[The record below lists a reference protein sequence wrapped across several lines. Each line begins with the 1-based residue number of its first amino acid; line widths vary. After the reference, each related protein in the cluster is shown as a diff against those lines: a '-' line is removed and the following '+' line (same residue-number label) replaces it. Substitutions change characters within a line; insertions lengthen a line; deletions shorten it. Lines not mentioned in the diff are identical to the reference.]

1 MMEIIVYF
9 IAIVLIGLSLTTI
22 INVLIF
28 PQLQISDSFT
38 ESHKISILI
47 PARNEEHNIERSV
60 HSIISQTYRNFELIV
75 LNDNSTDATGSI
87 LNSIAESD
95 TRIQVLNG
103 KPLPAGW
110 MGKNWACHQ
119 LSQNATGE
127 IIIFTDADV
136 IWSPH
141 ALRSIV
147 SAMQSNQ
154 ADLFTVWSTQET
166 RTFAERLTVP
176 LISYAI
182 LTYLPVLMT
191 HYSPF
196 PIFAAANGQCM
207 AWKRK
212 AYNKIG
218 GHTVV
223 ASHVLDDVTLA
234 RLSKKARL
242 HLRMADANTLIHCR
256 MYLHW
261 GEIRAG
267 FAKNI
272 LAGYGGRVSALVMSI
287 IFHTVVYILPLFF
300 LIVSVEYR
308 LWSAVFLAQIM
319 VIRIL
324 SASFTH
330 QRKRDALLMPL
341 SVILL
346 TIIAIQSII
355 WHYTGRARWKGRIY
369 NLKSLPERQSH
380 G

>member
-1 MMEIIVYF
+1 MIEISVYF

-28 PQLQISDSFT
+28 PQLKISDASDET
-38 ESHKISILI
+38 YKVSILI

-60 HSIISQTYRNFELIV
+60 RSILSQTYGNFELIV

-103 KPLPAGW
+103 KPLPVGW

-119 LSQNATGE
+119 LAQQAIGE

-136 IWSPH
+136 IWSPD
-141 ALRSIV
+141 ALRAVV
-147 SAMQSNQ
+147 SAMQTNQ

-166 RTFAERLTVP
+166 QTFAERLTVP
-176 LISYAI
+176 LIGYAV
-182 LTYLPVLMT
+182 LTYLPVFMT

-196 PIFAAANGQCM
+196 TVFAAANGQCM
-207 AWKRK
+207 AWTRR
-212 AYNKIG
+212 AYDKIG
-218 GHTVV
+218 GHTAV
-223 ASHVLDDVTLA
+223 AKHVLDDVTLA
-234 RLSKKARL
+234 RLSKKAGLR
-242 HLRMADANTLIHCR
+242 LRMADANKLIHCR
-256 MYLHW
+256 MYHDW
-261 GEIRAG
+261 DDVRAG

-272 LAGYGGRVSALVMSI
+272 LAGYGNSVSALTLSI
-287 IFHTVVYILPLFF
+287 FFHIIVYIVPL
-300 LIVSVEYR
+300 LLLVISTDYR
-308 LWSAVFLAQIM
+308 IWWIIFLAQIIC
-319 VIRIL
+319 IRML

-341 SVILL
+341 SVVMM
-346 TIIAIQSII
+346 TIISIQSII
-355 WHYTGRARWKGRIY
+355 WHYTGRARWKGRTY
-369 NLKSLPERQSH
+369 NMKSLPESQTH